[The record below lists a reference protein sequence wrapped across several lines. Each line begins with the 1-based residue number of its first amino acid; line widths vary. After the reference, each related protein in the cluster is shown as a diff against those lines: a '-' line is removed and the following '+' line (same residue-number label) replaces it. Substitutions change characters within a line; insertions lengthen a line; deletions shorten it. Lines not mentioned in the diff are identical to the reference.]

1 MRRIVA
7 LLTMVGALALSAC
20 TPAAEPAAPPSASST
35 AVAVAPS
42 ETATAEAE
50 PSPSESVDA
59 TLSYIATARG
69 TKVTVLKKPDGAT
82 KTVIEAADV
91 LTVPDQTPL
100 TFLVKEIQGSW
111 LEVYLPIRPNGS
123 TGWVSADDVSL
134 AATHMSVEI
143 DMEAYELTVWD
154 GEEAVLTTE
163 IGLGTDELPT
173 PGGVYYVRELLQP
186 PDPDGLYGPYAYG
199 LSGYSPVLDEFAGG
213 DAVIGLHGT
222 NDPDSFG
229 RSVSHGCIRVPND
242 VITEMVEA
250 IGIPLGT
257 PVYIDEA

>member
-7 LLTMVGALALSAC
+7 LFTVVGALALSAC
-20 TPAAEPAAPPSASST
+20 TPAAEPSPATSASST
-35 AVAVAPS
+35 VAAAAPT
-42 ETATAEAE
+42 ETATPE
-50 PSPSESVDA
+50 PSPSATASEDS

-69 TKVTVLKKPDGAT
+69 TKVTVLKKPDGAK
-82 KTVIEAADV
+82 KTVVKAADV

-100 TFLVKEIQGSW
+100 TFLVKQIQGSW

-134 AATHMSVEI
+134 AATHMSIEI
-143 DMEAYELTVWD
+143 DMEAYELIVWD
-154 GEEAVLTTE
+154 GEDEVLTTE

-229 RSVSHGCIRVPND
+229 KSISHGCIRVPND
-242 VITEMVEA
+242 VITEMVEE

-257 PVYIDEA
+257 PVHIDEA

>member
-7 LLTMVGALALSAC
+7 LLTVVGALALAAC
-20 TPAAEPAAPPSASST
+20 TPATEPSPSPSASS
-35 AVAVAPS
+35 AVVAAQPT
-42 ETATAEAE
+42 ETAS
-50 PSPSESVDA
+50 PSPSATASEDT

-69 TKVTVLKKPDGAT
+69 TKITVLKKPDGAE
-82 KTVIEAADV
+82 KTVIRASDV
-91 LTVPDQTPL
+91 LTVPDATPL
-100 TFLVKEIQGSW
+100 TFLVKQIQGSW

-123 TGWVSADDVSL
+123 TGWVAADDVSL
-134 AATHMSVEI
+134 AATHMSIEI
-143 DMEAYELTVWD
+143 DMAAYELTVWD
-154 GEEAVLTTE
+154 GETAVLTTE

-186 PDPDGLYGPYAYG
+186 PDPDGIYGPYAYG

-229 RSVSHGCIRVPND
+229 RSVSHGCIRVPNGM
-242 VITEMVEA
+242 ITEMVEA